1 MVWTNKHN
9 EVLVQEMYLFEPWN
23 FKRGSKQRGQV
34 WERISESLNQYES
47 PKFTVN
53 QKSVR
58 DHYIFLEKEQASG
71 IAPVHTPFDDSKAD
85 IIERFREKDAEDQQ
99 QDVEKRGKADEE
111 PAKAV
116 EMRKSSMET
125 FAQSKR
131 GRVNKDK
138 RNPND
143 SLVQKLLPT

>member
-1 MVWTNKHN
+1 MWTSKRN

-58 DHYIFLEKEQASG
+58 DHYILLEKEQKKKIREEENASG
-71 IAPVHTPFDDSKAD
+71 IAPVYTSYHDSIAD

-99 QDVEKRGKADEE
+99 QDMQKRGK
-111 PAKAV
+111 KMV
-116 EMRKSSMET
+116 
-125 FAQSKR
+125 KR
-131 GRVNKDK
+131 LQR
-138 RNPND
+138 
-143 SLVQKLLPT
+143 Q